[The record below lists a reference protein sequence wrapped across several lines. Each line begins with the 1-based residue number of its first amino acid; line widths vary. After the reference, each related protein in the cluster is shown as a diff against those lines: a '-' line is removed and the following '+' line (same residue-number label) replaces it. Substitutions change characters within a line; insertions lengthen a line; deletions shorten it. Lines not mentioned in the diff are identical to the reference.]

1 MTGQAPV
8 ALRAQGLAVV
18 TERRDGREVALV
30 REVNLVL
37 HEGEALG
44 LVGESGSGKSL
55 TALSLM
61 RLLPESLRQQGT
73 IELGQRPLG
82 GLPEYQMRQ
91 IRGAQMSMVFQDPLT
106 GLNPV
111 RTVGSVMREALRRH
125 RRMTRHQANAESV
138 AALRSVGV
146 PSPEERLRAYPHQLS
161 GGLMQ
166 RVMIAMALLHQPAVI
181 ICDEPTTALD
191 ATIQAQI
198 LDLLALRVASSSLIL
213 ITHDLGVAAQAC
225 DRILVM
231 YSGVIVENART
242 SELLDNPRHPYTAG
256 LLAAAPAL
264 DPSRPGLIPIPG
276 SQPTPQARPP
286 GCAFAPRCP
295 RAQARCHREEPDV
308 TTEPSGRSYACW
320 NPHD

>member
-1 MTGQAPV
+1 MSGQAPV
-8 ALRAQGLAVV
+8 ALRAEGLTVV
-18 TERRDGREVALV
+18 TRRSDGREVALV

-37 HEGEALG
+37 HQGEALG

-61 RLLPESLRQQGT
+61 RVLPESMRQQGT
-73 IELGQRPLG
+73 IELGGLSLSA
-82 GLPEYQMRQ
+82 LPEERMRQ

-125 RRMTRHQANAESV
+125 RRMTRRQAHEASV
-138 AALRSVGV
+138 AALRSVGI
-146 PSPEERLRAYPHQLS
+146 PSPQERLRAYPHQLS

-198 LDLLALRVASSSLIL
+198 LDLLQLRVASASLIL

-231 YSGVIVENART
+231 YSGVIVENGRT
-242 SELLDNPRHPYTAG
+242 SEVLDNPRHPYTAG
-256 LLAAAPAL
+256 LLAAAPTL
-264 DPSRPGLIPIPG
+264 DPSRPGMIPIPG
-276 SQPTPQARPP
+276 SQPAPLSRPP
-286 GCAFAPRCP
+286 GCAFAPRCA